1 MTRRRFVYG
10 LTMVFL
16 YVTITLTVV
25 PLYFLR
31 LGVHDPRLDLVSMV
45 DGSAHKPYAYRI
57 LVPSIVRGVVAA
69 GAALAPDEASTT
81 GNPVSKLGARVL
93 RDIGAP
99 SDAMAH
105 SYEYGVFFIIVFLC
119 LLGFGVS
126 LRGLT
131 RLVYPNYPRFL
142 ADLAPVVGI
151 SVIPLIF
158 FRYANIVYDPM
169 TLLLFTLCVYLIV
182 KRSHVVYLFAF
193 PLAVLNKETAI
204 LLPLILLLQ
213 EAGQS
218 TTRKLI
224 ALTAYQLGVYAGIK
238 YYLMHLL
245 RGNPGLP
252 VEHHLLHNVML
263 FREFAMY
270 AKTLSVVVPL
280 AILVAYR
287 WTAKPVFL
295 RRSLVLT
302 LIPIFILH
310 LFFGMVGE
318 LRAFYELYP
327 FVFLLVIPT
336 VFETFGMSGERG
348 LST

>member
-1 MTRRRFVYG
+1 
-10 LTMVFL
+10 MVFL

-31 LGVHDPRLDLVSMV
+31 LGVHDSRLDLVSMM
-45 DGSAHKPYAYRI
+45 DGSAHKPYASRI
-57 LVPSIVRGVVAA
+57 LLPSVVRGVVAA
-69 GAALAPDEASTT
+69 RTALAPDGAGTT
-81 GNPVSKLGARVL
+81 GNPISKLGARVL

-99 SDAMAH
+99 SDAKAH
-105 SYEYGVFFIIVFLC
+105 SYEYGVFFVIVFLC
-119 LLGFGVS
+119 LLGFGVF
-126 LRGLT
+126 LRELT
-131 RLVYPNYPRFL
+131 RVVYPDYPRFL
-142 ADLAPVVGI
+142 SDLAPIVGI
-151 SVIPLIF
+151 SVVPLVF
-158 FRYANIVYDPM
+158 FRYANIIYDPM
-169 TLLLFTLCVYLIV
+169 TLLLFTVCVYLIV

-204 LLPLILLLQ
+204 LLPLILLLR

-245 RGNPGLP
+245 RGNPGP
-252 VEHHLLHNVML
+252 HVEQHLVHNIML
-263 FREFAMY
+263 LREFAVY
-270 AKTLSVVVPL
+270 AKTLSVVIPL
-280 AILVAYR
+280 AILVAYG
-287 WTAKPVFL
+287 WKAKPVFL
-295 RRSLVLT
+295 RRGLVLT
-302 LIPIFILH
+302 MIPLFMLN